1 MKLFMMSSL
10 SLYIYIYIYKF
21 KLQICINFFNEKF
34 VIIKIKIILY
44 IIFFLFKQ
52 VNLLFFRI

>member
-1 MKLFMMSSL
+1 MMSSL

-21 KLQICINFFNEKF
+21 KFQICINFFNEKF